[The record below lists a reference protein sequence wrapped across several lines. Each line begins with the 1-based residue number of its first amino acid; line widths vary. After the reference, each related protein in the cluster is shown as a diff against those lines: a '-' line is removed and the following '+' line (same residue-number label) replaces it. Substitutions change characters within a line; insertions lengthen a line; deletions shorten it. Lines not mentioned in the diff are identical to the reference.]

1 MPEARPLDSP
11 DPPTRCG
18 IIAVAGLPN
27 AGKSTLLNRLVGE
40 PLSIVT
46 PKAQTTWRNV
56 TGLVTRDTQ
65 QLILVDTP
73 GLLAPRDPHQQGM
86 EAEALSAVDDA
97 DGVLLI
103 LDSTGPPPGNDR
115 LQRLEGA
122 LAGVRIPVTV
132 VLNKTDEADT
142 AQVEALDAWAARFH
156 PVAVHRI
163 SALRGDG
170 VDALLEEV
178 LQALPPGPFLYPADD
193 LATQPVRFFVGEF
206 IREAV
211 FRRYKQE
218 IPWATAC
225 QVEEFRE
232 GEDPIYIHAV
242 LYVEKESQKGIL
254 VGKGGTAIRDVGVEA
269 RQRIET
275 FLDAPVYLDLRVKV
289 MEGWKRKASR
299 LRRLGLRAPDQDGG
313 ERGHG

>member
-1 MPEARPLDSP
+1 MPQTAPPDALDPL
-11 DPPTRCG
+11 TRCG
-18 IIAVAGLPN
+18 IIAVVGLPN

-56 TGLVTRDTQ
+56 TGLVSRNAQ

-86 EAEALSAVDDA
+86 EVEALSAMDDA

-115 LQRLEGA
+115 LQRLERA
-122 LAGVRIPVTV
+122 LAGVRAPITL
-132 VLNKTDEADT
+132 VLNKTDSAG
-142 AQVEALDAWAARFH
+142 AGQIEALEVWAARFH

-170 VDALLEEV
+170 VETLLEEL
-178 LQALPPGPFLYPADD
+178 LQGLPPGPFLYPADD

-232 GEDPIYIHAV
+232 GENPIYIHAV

-254 VGKGGTAIRDVGVEA
+254 VGKGGTAIRDVGMEA

-275 FLDAPVYLDLRVKV
+275 FLEAPVYLDLRVKV

-299 LRRLGLRAPDQDGG
+299 LRRLGLRAPDSDGG
-313 ERGHG
+313 ERGHD